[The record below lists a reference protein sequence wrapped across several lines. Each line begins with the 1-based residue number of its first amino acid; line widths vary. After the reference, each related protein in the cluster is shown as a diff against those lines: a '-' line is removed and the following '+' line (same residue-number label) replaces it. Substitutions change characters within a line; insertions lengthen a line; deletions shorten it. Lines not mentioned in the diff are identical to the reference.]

1 MERLEQIISLCKL
14 IYTKCDEM
22 KYCQRQCRRLGV
34 RVHGL
39 VPALQLLQK
48 QGNGNLPPE
57 DITAA
62 LDRFQAALE
71 EAKKRID
78 EFKDMT
84 KIWKFLKSGQNKILF
99 SEVNEKLS
107 DAREALSLLLQ
118 ADQRMSAS
126 SVAGRVSWLQEDQGD
141 AEEDMRALQSLRRE
155 TENIEAS
162 PRQLERTTKE
172 IREALKQYLPPKTTH
187 KNPLEEIK
195 EIKKEELSESPW
207 ILLKED
213 EFSTLYKG
221 EYHRSEVSIK
231 VFNKPQAKS
240 IGAVRDTFNNEVKT
254 MKKFDS
260 PDILRI
266 FGICIDET
274 VTPPQFSIVTEYC
287 EHGTLRELL
296 DKENKLAF
304 DVRVD
309 LVVGAA
315 RGLYRLHHSEKPTL
329 HRKISSSSFLVSAG
343 YKVKLAGFEL
353 SKTQTSIIRETKR
366 KKAERVISAAYCSPQ
381 RLENV
386 YYDYDI
392 KAEIYSFGIVLWE
405 IATGKIPFEGCDS
418 KMIRQLV
425 VAGRQLEPLG
435 KDCLEELRKI
445 IDGCRAYEPSERP
458 SVDEILKKL
467 EALTKAFTK

>member
-1 MERLEQIISLCKL
+1 MERLEQIISLCNV

-22 KYCQRQCRRLGV
+22 KYCQRQCQRLAD

-39 VPALQLLQK
+39 VPTLQLLQK

-71 EAKKRID
+71 EAEKWID
-78 EFKDMT
+78 EFKDT
-84 KIWKFLKSGQNKILF
+84 AKIWKFLKSSQNKILF
-99 SEVNEKLS
+99 SGVNEKLS

-118 ADQRMSAS
+118 ADQWMSAS
-126 SVAGRVSWLQEDQGD
+126 SMARRVSWLQEDRGD
-141 AEEDMRALQSLRRE
+141 AEEDMRALQSLRK

-162 PRQLERTTKE
+162 LRQLESTTKE
-172 IREALKQYLPPKTTH
+172 IREALKQYLPPKTTR

-195 EIKKEELSESPW
+195 EIKKEELSESQW
-207 ILLKED
+207 ILLKKD
-213 EFSTLYKG
+213 EFSALYKG

-260 PDILRI
+260 PNILRI

-309 LVVGAA
+309 LVTGAA
-315 RGLYRLHHSEKPTL
+315 RGLYWLHHSEKPTL

-405 IATGKIPFEGCDS
+405 IATGKIPFEGYDS

-425 VAGRQLEPLG
+425 VVGRQLEPLD

-445 IDGCRAYEPSERP
+445 IDGCRAYEPSARP

-467 EALTKAFTK
+467 SAFTK